1 MVTRAESI
9 QALTALTVDI
19 SEVMD
24 LLPHAAPLGADEKVR
39 AQGRMLRLKT
49 SLDQSAG
56 MEGDGQYTL
65 LLWSAA
71 GEALQLISQIS
82 WTSDPDRKW
91 YSALFDTLIRVDRY
105 LNEA

>member
-1 MVTRAESI
+1 VTRAESI

-56 MEGDGQYTL
+56 WPVY
-65 LLWSAA
+65 AA
-71 GEALQLISQIS
+71 PAECRRGGAPAHQ
-82 WTSDPDRKW
+82 PD
-91 YSALFDTLIRVDRY
+91 IVDFRSGS
-105 LNEA
+105 EMVQCPV